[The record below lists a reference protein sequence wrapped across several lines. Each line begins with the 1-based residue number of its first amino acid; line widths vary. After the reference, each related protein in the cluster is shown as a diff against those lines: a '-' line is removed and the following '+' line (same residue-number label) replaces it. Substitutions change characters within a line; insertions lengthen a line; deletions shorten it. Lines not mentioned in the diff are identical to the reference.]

1 MKRLVALLLC
11 ATMLI
16 AFVACD
22 EKNAPASSETE
33 TETRETS
40 AEKKTEEKKTEEE
53 TETEEKKTS
62 ETPVT
67 TTKGQ
72 GSEAPSTTKAQGGA
86 PSTTTKKAP
95 TTTTKAPTTTT
106 KAPTTTTK
114 HAVTHFINTNVEGRY
129 EQGKLSVVLL
139 EAYWEG
145 SSFVAKV
152 AIVNTSGKVA
162 TGVYL
167 ESLIIRGTG
176 GVVVCDA
183 GFTSQGQGFTI
194 NHNEYYTHIYRMSG
208 DAAPNRGSDLSTT
221 SLSAT
226 VVQNNG

>member
-40 AEKKTEEKKTEEE
+40 AEKKTEEE
-53 TETEEKKTS
+53 TETEEKTS

-72 GSEAPSTTKAQGGA
+72 GSEAPSTTTKAQGGA
-86 PSTTTKKAP
+86 PSTTTK
-95 TTTTKAPTTTT
+95 KAPTTTT

-194 NHNEYYTHIYRMSG
+194 NNNEYYTHIYRMSG